1 VHLRANQKCF
11 PSRQAIK
18 IKIFT
23 NCVRCSFLKFFFFSF
38 RFFLSSS
45 FCLSWRFGIWR
56 TEIRWRRCE
65 FLHISKKWEKRN
77 SHKYTKILI
86 NSKRLRRQTHGAMRM
101 IRFDSIRFDSIRIE
115 PMKCMHRHAHW
126 AWKKNG
132 NRFPDAHRKY
142 LYLYRYLCL
151 WLWLWVRSICCSVAL

>member
-1 VHLRANQKCF
+1 MHLRANQKCF
-11 PSRQAIK
+11 PAPSHQNKNFHKLCAL
-18 IKIFT
+18 F
-23 NCVRCSFLKFFFFSF
+23 FLEIFFFSF

-126 AWKKNG
+126 PWKKMVTDFQT
-132 NRFPDAHRKY
+132 RTE
-142 LYLYRYLCL
+142 
-151 WLWLWVRSICCSVAL
+151 SICICIGICVCGCGCECGVSVAL

>member
-1 VHLRANQKCF
+1 MF
-11 PSRQAIK
+11 PIAPSHQNKNFHKLCAL
-18 IKIFT
+18 F
-23 NCVRCSFLKFFFFSF
+23 FLEIFFFSF

-101 IRFDSIRFDSIRIE
+101 IRFDSIRFDSN
-115 PMKCMHRHAHW
+115 W
-126 AWKKNG
+126 ADEMYAQACALGVKKKMVTDFQT
-132 NRFPDAHRKY
+132 RTE
-142 LYLYRYLCL
+142 
-151 WLWLWVRSICCSVAL
+151 SICICIAICGCECEVSVAL